1 MSPSRRQ
8 QKSLVRPLTVVAL
21 GGNALWQ
28 AGDVGYMEEQW
39 RRAAEVAKWL
49 IEVCELGHDLVLVH
63 GNGPQVGQVLIQME
77 EAATKVP
84 PGTLDVAVAQTEG
97 SMGYMLE
104 LALRNQVIRSG
115 LDREVTCLL
124 TMVVVDDRD
133 AGFEEPTKPI
143 GPFFSRYRAGLLKKQ
158 LGWSMIEDAGRGWRK
173 VVASPK
179 PLEIL
184 EIETIKSLL
193 ASGSMVIAGGGG
205 GIPVVAE
212 PGGKLKGV
220 EAVIDK
226 DRVASLL
233 ARALNADLYVNLTGV
248 PVVMKN
254 FGKKNAAP
262 LPRLTLTQARR
273 LLERGQFPR
282 GSMGPKIES
291 VIEFVEAT
299 GSEAYITDMDHLR
312 EALAGRAGTRIVPN
326 RVRRKPAVAQ
336 D

>member
-1 MSPSRRQ
+1 MSAVRHRQ
-8 QKSLVRPLTVVAL
+8 ETLVRPLTVVAL

-28 AGDVGYMEEQW
+28 ASDVGYMDEQW
-39 RRAAEVAKWL
+39 RRADQVAKWL
-49 IEVCELGHDLVLVH
+49 IEACELGHDLVLVH

-84 PGTLDVAVAQTEG
+84 PGSLDVAVAQTEG

-104 LALRNQVIRSG
+104 LALRNQVIQSK

-143 GPFFSRYRAGLLKKQ
+143 GPFFSKYRAGLLKKQ
-158 LGWSMIEDAGRGWRK
+158 LGWSMVEDSGRGWRK
-173 VVASPK
+173 VVASPR

-184 EIETIKSLL
+184 EVETIRTLL

-205 GIPVVAE
+205 GIPVVVEAD
-212 PGGKLKGV
+212 GRLKGV

-226 DRVASLL
+226 DWVASLL
-233 ARALNADLYVNLTGV
+233 AKALKADLYLNLTGV
-248 PVVMKN
+248 PAVMKN
-254 FGKKNAAP
+254 FGKKNEAP
-262 LPRLTLTQARR
+262 VPRLTLTQARR
-273 LLERGQFPR
+273 MLERGQFPR
-282 GSMGPKIES
+282 GSMAPKIES
-291 VIEFVEAT
+291 VIDFVEAT
-299 GSEAYITDMDHLR
+299 GNEAYVTDLDHMR
-312 EALAGRAGTRIVPN
+312 EALAGRAGTRVVPD
-326 RVRRKPAVAQ
+326 RARRKPARAQ

>member
-1 MSPSRRQ
+1 M
-8 QKSLVRPLTVVAL
+8 

-39 RRAAEVAKWL
+39 RRAEQVAKWL

-104 LALRNQVIRSG
+104 LALRKQVNRSS

-124 TMVVVDDRD
+124 TMGVGDDGD

-158 LGWSMIEDAGRGWRK
+158 LGWSMVEDAGRGWRK

-184 EIETIKSLL
+184 EIETIKALL

-205 GIPVVAE
+205 GIPVIAGTDGE
-212 PGGKLKGV
+212 LKGV

-233 ARALNADLYVNLTGV
+233 ALTLKADLYVNLTGV

-273 LLERGQFPR
+273 MLEQGQFPR
-282 GSMGPKIES
+282 GSMGPKVES
-291 VIEFVEAT
+291 VLDFVEAT
-299 GSEAYITDMDHLR
+299 GNEAYITDIDHLR
-312 EALAGRAGTRIVPN
+312 EALAGRAGTRIVPS
-326 RVRRKPAVAQ
+326 RARRKPAKAQ